1 LLLFENL
8 FLKNLFRFSVF
19 SGAKIG
25 YFLLPPNFS
34 EKN

>member
-1 LLLFENL
+1 LFINENL

-25 YFLLPPNFS
+25 
-34 EKN
+34 